1 MLTQTLA
8 LFVDAYRELNSRRLF
23 WLVLV
28 ISAAVAGIFALVGID
43 ERGIV
48 VLGWSL
54 ELPLFNTRVITR
66 ETFYKMVFSNLGF
79 QFWLTWLATILAL
92 VSTAGI
98 FPEFVSAGSIEL
110 SLARPIGRM
119 RLFLTKFASGLLFVA
134 IQVTLFSVASFLVI
148 GVRGDA
154 WIWKVFLSIPLVLV
168 FFSYLFCVCVLIGLV
183 TRSAIASLLLT
194 LLIWG
199 AIVIVHGGETAIL
212 QARIWKKHEVARL
225 EAAMAAQN
233 ASGTRV
239 QEVQDEGRERQSA
252 ELEEQR
258 RSLATWN
265 TAHGIVFALKTALP
279 KTSETMELLE
289 RWIIDWGELEAFR
302 EAASSTRRVRGRP
315 NDRGFGSDKVAQ
327 ELERTLRARSAW
339 WVLGTSLGFE
349 AVVLGLGAWIFCRRD
364 F

>member
-23 WLVLV
+23 WLVLL
-28 ISAAVAGIFALVGID
+28 ISGAVAGVFALIGID
-43 ERGIV
+43 ERGIM

-54 ELPLFNTRVITR
+54 ELPIFNTRVITPA
-66 ETFYKMVFSNLGF
+66 TFYKMMFSNLGF

-110 SLARPIGRM
+110 SLSRPIGRL
-119 RLFLTKFASGLLFVA
+119 RLFLTKFTTGLLFVA
-134 IQVTLFSVASFLVI
+134 IQVTLFSAASFLVI

-154 WIWKVFLSIPLVLV
+154 WIWKIFLAIPLVLI
-168 FFSYLFCVCVLIGLV
+168 FFSYLFSVCVLIGLL

-199 AIVIVHGGETAIL
+199 AVVLVHGGETAIL
-212 QARIWKKHEVARL
+212 RARIWKQQEVARIQ
-225 EAAMAAQN
+225 ETV
-233 ASGTRV
+233 ASRGASTSTE
-239 QEVQDEGRERQSA
+239 QGAEDLARQRS
-252 ELEEQR
+252 ELDEQR
-258 RSLATWN
+258 ESLSTWR
-265 TAHGIVFALKTALP
+265 TAHRLTFALKTVLP
-279 KTSETMELLE
+279 KTTETMELLE
-289 RWIIDWGELEAFR
+289 RSIIDWGELEGFR
-302 EAASSTRRVRGRP
+302 EAATSSRRSRGRG
-315 NDRGFGSDKVAQ
+315 NDRGFGSDQVNQ
-327 ELERTLRARSAW
+327 ELERTLRSRSAW

-349 AVVLGLGAWIFCRRD
+349 VAVLALGAWIFCRRD